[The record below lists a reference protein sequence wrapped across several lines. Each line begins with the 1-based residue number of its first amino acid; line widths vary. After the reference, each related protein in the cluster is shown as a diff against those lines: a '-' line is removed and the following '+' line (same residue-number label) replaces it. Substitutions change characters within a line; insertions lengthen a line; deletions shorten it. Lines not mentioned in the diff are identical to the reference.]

1 MDNSVMSRTWLSL
14 CVRALCAG
22 GITYSN
28 GVGGGLRSGRS
39 SSLGLV
45 KAASSVGGQP
55 QQEEELIVLRKD
67 DLNTILTAKPTL
79 LIGRELVSFERRK
92 PDDDP

>member
-1 MDNSVMSRTWLSL
+1 MSNL
-14 CVRALCAG
+14 CPCPPG
-22 GITYSN
+22 GISYAS
-28 GVGGGLRSGRS
+28 GGLRSGRS

-45 KAASSVGGQP
+45 KATSSVGGVSGGQD
-55 QQEEELIVLRKD
+55 EELIVLRKD

-92 PDDDP
+92 PDDP